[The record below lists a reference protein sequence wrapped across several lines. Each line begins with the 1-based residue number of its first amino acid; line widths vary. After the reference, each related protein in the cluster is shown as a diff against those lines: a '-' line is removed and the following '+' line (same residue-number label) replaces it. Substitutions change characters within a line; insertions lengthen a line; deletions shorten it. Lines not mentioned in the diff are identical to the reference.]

1 MKFKSIKH
9 SFKKC
14 GLVALSIL
22 LIAPAAGFAASNGQS
37 SGLVASRDHLT
48 LTPAMK
54 AQQNSTPQQTQSVKI
69 TNTSAHSIHVTR
81 RASGG
86 QGITLSGC
94 HDTTL
99 SASQACTIQVKT
111 SHSAHGSGQ
120 IIVQGSDSSKLQI
133 PYDIQSPYLV
143 SDSNTVT
150 APDSGRSTPNLITI
164 TNQSRY
170 PARFKQAD
178 IQLVGHPDGF
188 KIASD
193 YKNREM
199 DSCFSSRYNHNGTIV
214 LKGDHSDHN
223 FCTIPVK
230 LTNKALEKGHTMIK
244 ITGNFA
250 HPQYIPIGIAPSL
263 LKYSQ
268 NGVTLKGTAK
278 QNIHLQRPH
287 SFNVGSF
294 FTIDNIKLNSSISD
308 YMNIMPDKIDQLGP
322 HNNSGDIS
330 LQSTGDRTQMGM
342 MSPTS
347 KHKQSNNNYIAS
359 NLDPLTVNIVSQ
371 KTQQNGY
378 ISLTVVP
385 RQNLPLSQQSP
396 GYIKMQLKPEGKVS
410 DVNLQM
416 GYGNG
421 EFSTSGPLAGDS
433 QQTCKHKLQNSQSCT
448 LWVKPN
454 PNKVRNLGVHN
465 SHFILSYKN
474 SQGKLHHKVAM
485 FVINR
490 RLTAGGMFQIPSNQ
504 KHADK
509 APNIRDSALMT
520 WSNIPQRQ
528 WYWQQGGDLSFDMV
542 KLSTVNAK
550 GQLCVNGRSN
560 GSIRFACF
568 DGHQWLANEKGLPD
582 HSASFMAM
590 HKVPDNQQVFGSK
603 LAGGIIAL
611 DHRHH
616 NMNELFYLP
625 ADANNA
631 GHSKDKT
638 SWQKISLPQNL
649 SLNNVIVG
657 DQHLY
662 AAVKDDDQH
671 ATLYQLTVKG
681 DSDHPKVTAKQLGQ
695 PVPIKPGRNSRL
707 YLLTLGQTYQGN
719 PVLFVGGQHN
729 GKATVYKNNLSQDGE
744 QGWQAMPSLKT
755 PGEVSFV
762 HFSHYLNVH
771 SFDYLSVGVINPD
784 GETGQVYQ
792 YNLDFGQKW
801 QKLGDTANPPMS
813 LLTVPNAPTYL
824 GTSQIN
830 LNDDSLIHKPQ
841 NGSAVVSLPPDQAP
855 VPYHWVS
862 TGGLSTTAGAIM
874 TMTPVNHIKLFN
886 LISD

>member
-1 MKFKSIKH
+1 MKFKWIKQP
-9 SFKKC
+9 FKIVS
-14 GLVALSIL
+14 LVTISS
-22 LIAPAAGFAASNGQS
+22 LITVPIAGFADSNGQS

-54 AQQNSTPQQTQSVKI
+54 AQKNSTPQQFQTVKI

-81 RASGG
+81 QASGG

-111 SHSAHGSGQ
+111 NHSAHGSGQ
-120 IIVQGSDSSKLQI
+120 IIVQGSDSSKLRI

-150 APDSGRSTPNLITI
+150 APDSGRSIPNLITI

-223 FCTIPVK
+223 FCTIPVNIS
-230 LTNKALEKGHTMIK
+230 NKALEKGHALIK

-250 HPQYIPIGIAPSL
+250 QPQYIPIGIAPSL

-278 QNIHLQRPH
+278 QNIHLKRPY
-287 SFNVGSF
+287 SFNVGNSF
-294 FTIDNIKLNSSISD
+294 TMDKIKLNAFLSKFMSVS
-308 YMNIMPDKIDQLGP
+308 PRQIDHLNPRQD
-322 HNNSGDIS
+322 SKDIS
-330 LQSTGDRTQMGM
+330 LQSTGDRSALDMLPAPAPQK
-342 MSPTS
+342 S
-347 KHKQSNNNYIAS
+347 KNNIAS

-371 KTQQNGY
+371 KAQQNGY
-378 ISLTVVP
+378 ISLTVVS

-410 DVNLQM
+410 DVNLKM
-416 GYGNG
+416 IYGKG

-433 QQTCKHKLQNSQSCT
+433 QQTCKHKLQNGQACT
-448 LWVKPN
+448 LWVKAN
-454 PNKVRNLGVHN
+454 PQQVTGFNTYTDDFG
-465 SHFILSYKN
+465 LSYKD
-474 SQGKLHHKVAM
+474 SQGIEHYKDATLT
-485 FVINR
+485 INR
-490 RLTAGGMFQIPSNQ
+490 RLAAGGFFQLPSSQ
-504 KHADK
+504 DQAEKTPDV
-509 APNIRDSALMT
+509 RSSSVMT
-520 WSNIPQRQ
+520 WGGSQQPQ
-528 WYWQQGGDLSFDMV
+528 WHWQQGGDVSFDMV
-542 KLSTVNAK
+542 GLSTVNAK
-550 GQLCVNGRSN
+550 GQLCVMGRSN
-560 GSIRFACF
+560 GRYSFACSN
-568 DGHQWLANEKGLPD
+568 GHQWLANEKGLPG
-582 HSASFMAM
+582 HEAKFMAM
-590 HKVPDNQQVFGSK
+590 YKVPDNQQAFGSK

-631 GHSKDKT
+631 GDSKDKT
-638 SWQKISLPQNL
+638 QWQSIAIPKNL
-649 SLNNVIVG
+649 HINNFIINNG
-657 DQHLY
+657 HLY
-662 AAVKDDDQH
+662 AATKSDNRH

-695 PVPIKPGRNSRL
+695 PIQIKTGLNRQ
-707 YLLTLGQTYQGN
+707 YLLTIGQNAQGN
-719 PVLFVGGQHN
+719 TMLFVGGEQD
-729 GKATVYKNNLSQDGE
+729 GLATVYKNNLSQDGE
-744 QGWQAMPSLKT
+744 KGWQTMPSLRT

-762 HFSHYLNVH
+762 HFSHNLNRLPGD
-771 SFDYLSVGVINPD
+771 FLSVGVIT
-784 GETGQVYQ
+784 GGKTGQVYE
-792 YNLDFGQKW
+792 YNFDDGQQW
-801 QKLGDTANPPMS
+801 QKLGDTSNPPMS
-813 LLTVPNAPTYL
+813 LLTPKGEETTYL
-824 GTSQIN
+824 GTSQ
-830 LNDDSLIHKPQ
+830 LNMTFNSLTYKPK
-841 NGSAVVSLPPDQAP
+841 NGSAILSAQSHGQPIPS
-855 VPYHWVS
+855 HWVKA
-862 TGGLSTTAGAIM
+862 GGLNTKAGAIM
-874 TMTPVNHIKLFN
+874 TMTPVNHIKLRN
-886 LISD
+886 LSSD